1 MISGS
6 HVEGRGEA
14 PGAGKGIGPGAGKG
28 RGGGAG
34 KGLTKKQWMELR
46 RIKVTTIFGYIVSYT
61 TNAFS
66 IGTYS
71 LFDTSAAK

>member
-1 MISGS
+1 MISGL
-6 HVEGRGEA
+6 HEEGRGKT

-46 RIKVTTIFGYIVSYT
+46 RRRDEEDQSYEDVDIWVYC
-61 TNAFS
+61 F
-66 IGTYS
+66 IHY
-71 LFDTSAAK
+71 